1 MAYRGVFGAF
11 PYAAR
16 ASDSWLFR
24 SYALVSV
31 VVGGGLAL
39 LFAFGLVVLVA
50 QTAAITGGSLTL
62 SRAFY
67 VVVGLFIVAPVIAP
81 TPPAGIDAALRRGT
95 GARGLPPRR
104 LAVRGPRHN
113 YPDGPAG
120 SADGRICTR
129 RRDAVRAP
137 VRRGRRPATR
147 GHRDDMGRPPASTLT
162 PSHPR
167 SPRSRA
173 RYRPTTIVTTASAA
187 TSPTTSQ

>member
-16 ASDSWLFR
+16 ESDSWLFR

-81 TPPAGIDAALRRGT
+81 TLLVARRHRRQGSTRRYDAALALAGYLLVASLYVALVITIPTGQQEAPT
-95 GARGLPPRR
+95 GAFAPAVATLYALPSVAAVAPPLVGIGTIWVAHR
-104 LAVRGPRHN
+104 LAR
-113 YPDGPAG
+113 
-120 SADGRICTR
+120 
-129 RRDAVRAP
+129 
-137 VRRGRRPATR
+137 
-147 GHRDDMGRPPASTLT
+147 
-162 PSHPR
+162 
-167 SPRSRA
+167 
-173 RYRPTTIVTTASAA
+173 
-187 TSPTTSQ
+187 